1 MGSGRTF
8 RPRQGH
14 MVGHDHP
21 AEHDRVDQN
30 DETEGAEDAEQDAGG
45 DREDLVGHQEADR
58 EDDEEDGGHVP
69 DGGRAGIDP
78 RRTGEIHAA
87 GGAGLAQPEP
97 GSQQAPLAAVGAMAE
112 EATGDDLAAAHGRH
126 AFFFHATSVTRSPA
140 GSRTGLRPGRGWD
153 SKSVPHSVNPSVY

>member
-1 MGSGRTF
+1 MI
-8 RPRQGH
+8 
-14 MVGHDHP
+14 GHDHP
-21 AEHDRVDQN
+21 AKHEGIDQD

-69 DGGRAGIDP
+69 DGGRAGIDS

-97 GSQQAPLAAVGAMAE
+97 GSQQAPLATVGAMAE
-112 EATGDDLAAAHGRH
+112 EAPGDDLTPGHLQR
-126 AFFFHATSVTRSPA
+126 AFFVHATSVTRSPA